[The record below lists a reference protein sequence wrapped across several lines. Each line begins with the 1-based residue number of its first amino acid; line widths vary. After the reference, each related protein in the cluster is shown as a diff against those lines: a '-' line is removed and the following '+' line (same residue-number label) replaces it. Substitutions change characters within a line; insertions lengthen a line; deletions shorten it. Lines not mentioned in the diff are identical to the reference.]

1 MKLRHTLSMALTAM
15 TMTFGTVHAATYTLD
30 FSGDI
35 CGASGDQTCSNY
47 AEIGQNYG
55 DVVGVVNVSH
65 VSRNVGTDT
74 VAEPYLKYWE
84 SNYSDLDSIAWG
96 GNGSGQYAEIAFA
109 PATGQIVTLLNLSFG
124 DYQDRTSGSSAYILD
139 ASTQAVLWDSGSF
152 NPGTTAL
159 SFSPSVSS
167 ANGLILRWGPDSY
180 DVGIDN
186 IQFSVTAVPEP
197 DSLALVGSGLL
208 VAGLAA
214 RRLRRQS

>member
-1 MKLRHTLSMALTAM
+1 MKARHTLSMALTAL
-15 TMTFGTVHAATYTLD
+15 TLGTANAATYTLD
-30 FSGDI
+30 FSGNI
-35 CGASGDQTCSNY
+35 CGTSGDQACSNY

-55 DVVGVVNVSH
+55 DVAGVVDVSH
-65 VSRNVGTDT
+65 ASRNVGTNT
-74 VAEPYLKYWE
+74 VAEPSLKFWE
-84 SNYSDLDSIAWG
+84 SNYSDLEGVAWG
-96 GNGSGQYAEIAFA
+96 GNGSSQYAEVTFA
-109 PATGQIVTLLNLSFG
+109 PAPGQIVTLLSFAFG

-139 ASTQAVLWDSGSF
+139 ASTQAVLWESGFF

-186 IQFSVTAVPEP
+186 VQFAVTAVPEP
-197 DSLALVGSGLL
+197 ESLALATAGLL

-214 RRLRRQS
+214 RRQRRQS